1 MPWEPCEDYS
11 RLATRSRTI
20 SPDEV
25 VVRQRRI
32 LAVSAA
38 EVGAGTAAFCF
49 AELGFLAF
57 VFGELFFGIRRV
69 GIARGE
75 HGIGAAG
82 FLFLLAE
89 AAELVAHLTKS
100 DIDRFDFHKKIA
112 DFFQKV
118 MKVIGPHDVGHARRF
133 KSMNV
138 LAASHGWNHI
148 EHPKAAAV
156 FMSDRSKFAKDGEH
170 GPLDINLR
178 DVGDDERPFGALE
191 FAHEQADVLKDA
203 DAPAFGVENLA
214 ESRGADGVV
223 IEHEDADLARLGN
236 LRRARHLRSI
246 APGEEGECEKGN
258 QGT

>member
-1 MPWEPCEDYS
+1 MADCKS
-11 RLATRSRTI
+11 
-20 SPDEV
+20 
-25 VVRQRRI
+25 
-32 LAVSAA
+32 LAVGAA

-49 AELGFLAF
+49 AQLGFLTF
-57 VFGELFFGIRRV
+57 VFGEFFFGIRRV

-82 FLFLLAE
+82 FLFLFAE
-89 AAELVAHLTKS
+89 AAELVADLAQR
-100 DIDRFDFHKKIA
+100 DVDRFNFDQKVA
-112 DFFQKV
+112 DFFQKIV
-118 MKVIGPHDVGHARRF
+118 KVVGPHDVGHARRF
-133 KSMNV
+133 KNMNV
-138 LAASHGWNHI
+138 LAAGHGWNHI
-148 EHPKAAAV
+148 EHPKAATV
-156 FMSDRSKFAKDGEH
+156 FMSDRSKFAKDSEDR
-170 GPLDINLR
+170 PLDIDLR

>member
-32 LAVSAA
+32 LAVGAA

-49 AELGFLAF
+49 AQLGFLTF
-57 VFGELFFGIRRV
+57 VFGEFFFGIRRV

-118 MKVIGPHDVGHARRF
+118 MKVI
-133 KSMNV
+133 
-138 LAASHGWNHI
+138 
-148 EHPKAAAV
+148 
-156 FMSDRSKFAKDGEH
+156 
-170 GPLDINLR
+170 
-178 DVGDDERPFGALE
+178 
-191 FAHEQADVLKDA
+191 
-203 DAPAFGVENLA
+203 
-214 ESRGADGVV
+214 
-223 IEHEDADLARLGN
+223 
-236 LRRARHLRSI
+236 
-246 APGEEGECEKGN
+246 
-258 QGT
+258 